1 MKQPIR
7 LLHVQGVSDFGVVDF
22 NHCPLETWCHVVRE
36 GKMKEQLWIAEA
48 PSFPFFAKFICA
60 KYVAVQIGEGRSVL
74 LPAASIQLM
83 QVQRLAV
90 PEKKK

>member
-1 MKQPIR
+1 
-7 LLHVQGVSDFGVVDF
+7 
-22 NHCPLETWCHVVRE
+22 
-36 GKMKEQLWIAEA
+36 MKEQLWIAEA
-48 PSFPFFAKFICA
+48 PSCPFFAKFICA

-90 PEKKK
+90 PEKKSNYPAVSGAVFLITHVK